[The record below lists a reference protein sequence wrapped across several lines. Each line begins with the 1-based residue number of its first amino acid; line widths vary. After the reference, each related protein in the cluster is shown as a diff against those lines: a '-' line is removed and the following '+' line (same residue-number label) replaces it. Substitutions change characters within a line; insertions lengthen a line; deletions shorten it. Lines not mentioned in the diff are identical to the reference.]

1 MDTNGTTIQNG
12 INNNGLLPTSPDV
25 ILSPSRQESLSD
37 SLLDSSEIN
46 DETDIETMRQRIHEM
61 EEEAEKLKQMQFE
74 VEKQMQLPGTTGT
87 SQFPT
92 IEEKMEA
99 DLKSVYVGNVD
110 YTATAQELENHFHG
124 CGSIHRVTIL
134 CDKFTGQPKG
144 FAYVEF
150 SDKDSVQT
158 ALALDD
164 SLFKGRQIKVIEK
177 RTNRPGVSTTDRP
190 PRGAIRGFGR
200 GRFSRGGGAYMPYI
214 AAPYRGRSARPMFRG
229 RGRSSYFYS
238 PY

>member
-1 MDTNGTTIQNG
+1 MDLTSTTAYNGNSNNG
-12 INNNGLLPTSPDV
+12 IHPISPDIV
-25 ILSPSRQESLSD
+25 LSPKRQDSLSD
-37 SLLDSSEIN
+37 SLLDSSELN
-46 DETDIETMRQRIHEM
+46 DDPELETMRQRIQEM
-61 EEEAEKLKQMQFE
+61 EEEAEKLKQIQVDFD
-74 VEKQMQLPGTTGT
+74 KHIPTPGSTG
-87 SQFPT
+87 SAPFPT
-92 IEEKMEA
+92 MEEKMEA

-110 YTATAQELENHFHG
+110 YSATAQELELHFHG

-150 SDKDSVQT
+150 SDKESVQT

-164 SLFKGRQIKVIEK
+164 SLFKGRQIKVTEK

-190 PRGAIRGFGR
+190 PRGAMRGFGR
-200 GRFSRGGGAYMPYI
+200 GRFPRGGGAFMPYVS
-214 AAPYRGRSARPMFRG
+214 APYRGRFGRPIFRP
-229 RGRSSYFYS
+229 RGRSLYTFP